1 MTKAIGLFSGGLDS
15 VLAVCVVRDQGIE
28 VEGLTFE
35 TPFFVADKAKE
46 AAAQIDLNL
55 TVIDITSEYI
65 PMMRKPKY
73 GHGKNMNPC
82 IDCHALMLK
91 RAGNYM
97 LETKADFLF
106 TGEVLGERPKS
117 QNRNSLDIVAKES
130 TFKDKI
136 LRPLSAKLLPLT
148 KPEQEGLI
156 DREKLCDISGRSRKR
171 QMELAVKYGITTY
184 QTPAGGCLLTYKG
197 YSDKLRDLFVYNEN
211 PSYRDYTLLKTGRH
225 FRLPSGNKFIAGKDI
240 DDNMLLETLRIP
252 EDTIMHPEDF
262 KGPVGMIIC
271 KENFPSSEDIFL
283 AARIIARYCKP
294 HEGKKRVVVDTLNPM
309 VPEIIEVEKLPP
321 EEIEPFFI
329 AKR

>member
-46 AAAQIDLNL
+46 AASRIGLNL
-55 TVIDITSEYI
+55 TVINVTEEYI
-65 PMMRKPKY
+65 PMLKNPKY

-91 RAGNYM
+91 RAGEYM
-97 LETKADFLF
+97 LKTKADFLF

-130 TFKDKI
+130 TFKENI
-136 LRPLSAKLLPLT
+136 LRPLSAKLLPPT

-156 DREKLCDISGRSRKR
+156 DRDKLLDISGRSRKR
-171 QMELAVKYGITTY
+171 QMELAEKYGINTY
-184 QTPAGGCLLTYKG
+184 ENPAGGCLLTYKG
-197 YSDKLRDLFVYNEN
+197 YSDKLRDLFKYNEN
-211 PSYRDYTLLKTGRH
+211 PSYRDYTLLKSGRH
-225 FRLPSGNKFIAGKDI
+225 FRLPSGTKFIAGKDL
-240 DDNMLLETLRIP
+240 DDNMALEALRITEDTMMYP
-252 EDTIMHPEDF
+252 EDY
-262 KGPVGMIIC
+262 KGPVGLVIC
-271 KENFPSSEDIFL
+271 DEKYPSTDDIYL
-283 AARIIARYCKP
+283 SARIIARYCKP
-294 HEGKKRVVVDTLNPM
+294 HQGTKRVVVDTLNPEI
-309 VPEIIEVEKLPP
+309 PEVIDVEKLSP
-321 EEIEPFFI
+321 EETESMFI